1 MEIKIGS
8 SLRLQAL
15 ILAVDGLEV
24 ANLERK
30 KADWKRAT
38 NDGLSECSHIRWN
51 CHTIKELIVGILTH
65 RIIPNMKGG

>member
-38 NDGLSECSHIRWN
+38 SDGPSECSRIR
-51 CHTIKELIVGILTH
+51 
-65 RIIPNMKGG
+65 

>member
-8 SLRLQAL
+8 SLRLQPL

-38 NDGLSECSHIRWN
+38 NDGLSESSRIR
-51 CHTIKELIVGILTH
+51 
-65 RIIPNMKGG
+65 